1 MKRATIALTSF
12 SVAALAVMGGF
23 VYRNHRTAEFYRHQ
37 VVNTYRHA
45 FSEVVAEVAVLD
57 SALQKCVYSGSAEM
71 ETQAFMGVYGAS
83 MAARQ
88 ALGELPQQDE
98 GFAATAKFIATV
110 GDYAFTLSKKTAGG
124 ELVTDEEMA
133 NLQQLSDAASVLSG
147 NLTELMAELNGGTLT
162 LAELNNVKARASRS
176 GAEVANVNEVASGTF
191 SERMSVAQNEFPEM
205 PSLIYDGP
213 FSSHIDGMKPLFLE
227 GRDEISQDEA
237 QKIAEEFVGLSGLE
251 FDGERTG
258 NLPVFIF
265 SLPQYGGTSSVEVSK
280 QGGEI
285 VNFYSSHETGEHAI
299 TLGEAAEI
307 ARKFLDDH
315 GIENLTETYRMS
327 TGGTV
332 TVNYAYEQDGV
343 VCYTDLIKV
352 EVARD
357 TGDVTGYEAQGYVMH
372 HHERELPEPSVS
384 EEDARAKVSPRL
396 KVLSAG
402 LAVIPTDGR
411 NEVFVREFKCEA
423 EDGRH
428 YIVYVNAETGREER
442 VIILVESENGTLAM

>member
-23 VYRNHRTAEFYRHQ
+23 VYKHHRTAEHYRLQ
-37 VVNTYRHA
+37 IVNTYRHA

-57 SALQKCVYSGSAEM
+57 SALQKCVYSGSAEL

-98 GFAATAKFIATV
+98 GFAATARFISTV
-110 GDYAFTLSKKTAGG
+110 GDYAFSLSKKTAGG
-124 ELVTDEEMA
+124 EPVSDEEME

-147 NLTELMAELNGGTLT
+147 NLTELMEELNDGTLS
-162 LAELNNVKARASRS
+162 LAELNDVKARASRS
-176 GAEVANVNEVASGTF
+176 GAEATQGTF
-191 SERMSVAQNEFPEM
+191 SERMKLAQDEFPEM
-205 PSLIYDGP
+205 PTLIYDGP
-213 FSSHIDGMKPLFLE
+213 FSSHIDGMKPLLLE
-227 GRDEISQDEA
+227 GREEVSQEDA
-237 QKIAEEFVGLSGLE
+237 QRIAEEFVGFDNLE
-251 FDGERTG
+251 FDGEREG
-258 NLPVFIF
+258 NLPIYIF

-280 QGGEI
+280 IGGEI
-285 VNFYSSHETGEHAI
+285 VNFYSSHEPSEPAI
-299 TLGEAAEI
+299 TLDEAAEI
-307 ARKFLDDH
+307 AREFLDEH
-315 GIENLTETYRMS
+315 GIENLKETYRMS

-372 HHERELPEPSVS
+372 HHERELPEPRVS
-384 EEDARAKVSPRL
+384 EEEARAKVSARL
-396 KVLSAG
+396 KVLSTG

-411 NEVFVREFKCEA
+411 NEVFVHEFKCEA